1 MKMLSSFFEKA
12 TLKMWWDS
20 MKTVF
25 AGVKFYKIC
34 RQNNFTSCVS
44 YDSKNWNLL
53 FHRRMQKPEKYL
65 RWIFFGKIFTGFQP
79 LVFFTKS
86 SIFDV
91 DRFLIRL
98 CNLYIFFGFSHPSF
112 LQVMSNQKCNLITF
126 DISLIKQKVQ
136 GLQAF
141 AFSVVTV
148 NDEHTKPRLK
158 KIVRVKF
165 KECIFTQLCLK
176 PWFESDWYFC
186 SVPRSAWFSKRLSKK
201 KVLNN
206 HFLKSLQKQLYAV
219 VLQKRCSKKFRN
231 IHRKT
236 SVLESLFNKVAAC
249 NFM

>member
-1 MKMLSSFFEKA
+1 MKMLGSFFEKA
-12 TLKMWWDS
+12 TLKMWWNS
-20 MKTVF
+20 MKTVS
-25 AGVKFYKIC
+25 AGVKFCNIC

-53 FHRRMQKPEKYL
+53 FHRRIQKPVKYL
-65 RWIFFGKIFTGFQP
+65 RWIFSGKIFTGFQP

-86 SIFDV
+86 SFFDV
-91 DRFLIRL
+91 GQVFNTSLQVA
-98 CNLYIFFGFSHPSF
+98 YFFGFSHPSL
-112 LQVMSNQKCNLITF
+112 LQVMSNQKCNLIRF
-126 DISLIKQKVQ
+126 DISLIKQEVQ

-158 KIVRVKF
+158 KILGVNF
-165 KECIFTQLCLK
+165 KEGIFTQFCLK
-176 PWFESDWYFC
+176 PWFESDWYFG
-186 SVPRSAWFSKRLSKK
+186 SVPRSAWFWKRLSKK

-206 HFLKSLQKQLYAV
+206 YFLKSLQNQLYAV

-236 SVLESLFNKVAAC
+236 SVLESLFNKVAVC